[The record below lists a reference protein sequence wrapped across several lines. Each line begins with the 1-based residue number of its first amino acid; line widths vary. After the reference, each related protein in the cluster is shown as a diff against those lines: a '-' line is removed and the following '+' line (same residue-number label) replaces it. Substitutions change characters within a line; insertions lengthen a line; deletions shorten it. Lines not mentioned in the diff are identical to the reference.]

1 MVFSTL
7 LFLFL
12 FLPAVIIGNFV
23 LPFRYRNYFL
33 LLASFVFFAWGG
45 VSYSLLLVVSV
56 LINYTIGLLI
66 HKYRGRKGAKIAVGI
81 GVSLNLL
88 IIVVFK
94 YANFIFENINFIR
107 ADLNYDPIH
116 LEKILLP
123 IGISFYTFQAMSYLI
138 DLYRGQ
144 VTVQKKLTDL
154 ALYIFLFPQLI
165 AGPII
170 RYHDIA
176 NQIRNRENNLDNFVS
191 GIRRFILGLAKK
203 VFIAN
208 QMAVIADQAFSI
220 PPEGLST
227 AFAWMGVIAYSLQ
240 IYFDFSG
247 YSDMAI
253 GLGRMFGFR
262 FLENFNFP
270 YIARSIKE
278 FWRRWHISLSSWFRD
293 YLYIPLGGNR
303 KGVGRTY
310 LNLFIVF
317 FLTGL
322 WHGASWNFV
331 IWGLFHGLFL
341 VLERIGLGNL
351 LLKTWKPFQHL
362 YTLFIVL
369 ISWVFFRADTLPSAL
384 GYLKA
389 MFVFKPITMNL
400 DLISE
405 YDNVL
410 YYIIGAVAIL
420 SSSTIWVDTGKVLAE
435 MQKKLS
441 PVANIIYVNIGFIFE
456 LLSIIAVLVF
466 TTFFLVS
473 NSYNPFIYFR
483 F

>member
-154 ALYIFLFPQLI
+154 ALYIFLFPTCNI
-165 AGPII
+165 
-170 RYHDIA
+170 
-176 NQIRNRENNLDNFVS
+176 
-191 GIRRFILGLAKK
+191 
-203 VFIAN
+203 
-208 QMAVIADQAFSI
+208 
-220 PPEGLST
+220 
-227 AFAWMGVIAYSLQ
+227 
-240 IYFDFSG
+240 
-247 YSDMAI
+247 
-253 GLGRMFGFR
+253 
-262 FLENFNFP
+262 FNFCKSK
-270 YIARSIKE
+270 I
-278 FWRRWHISLSSWFRD
+278 
-293 YLYIPLGGNR
+293 N
-303 KGVGRTY
+303 
-310 LNLFIVF
+310 
-317 FLTGL
+317 
-322 WHGASWNFV
+322 
-331 IWGLFHGLFL
+331 
-341 VLERIGLGNL
+341 
-351 LLKTWKPFQHL
+351 
-362 YTLFIVL
+362 
-369 ISWVFFRADTLPSAL
+369 
-384 GYLKA
+384 
-389 MFVFKPITMNL
+389 
-400 DLISE
+400 
-405 YDNVL
+405 
-410 YYIIGAVAIL
+410 
-420 SSSTIWVDTGKVLAE
+420 
-435 MQKKLS
+435 
-441 PVANIIYVNIGFIFE
+441 
-456 LLSIIAVLVF
+456 
-466 TTFFLVS
+466 
-473 NSYNPFIYFR
+473 
-483 F
+483 